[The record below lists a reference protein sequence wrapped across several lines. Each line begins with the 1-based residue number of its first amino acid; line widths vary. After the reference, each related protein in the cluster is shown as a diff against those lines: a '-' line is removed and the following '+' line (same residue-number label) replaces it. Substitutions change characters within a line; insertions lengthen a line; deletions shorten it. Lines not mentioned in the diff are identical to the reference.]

1 MQLFLNAKGNTH
13 ESYMQRFLFDLIGN
27 ETQWYNSCII
37 SNVYSTYM
45 VVYHF
50 PETMDAVMG
59 IFGTPKQTT
68 AQVSIP

>member
-1 MQLFLNAKGNTH
+1 
-13 ESYMQRFLFDLIGN
+13 
-27 ETQWYNSCII
+27 
-37 SNVYSTYM
+37 M

-68 AQVSIP
+68 AQVSISLIEVTKFTETHLNIYLLNMFSKRSFLLSTFLSASGLY